1 MDKSKFH
8 REIHKNATGYYFT
21 VPKED
26 ITLLEIRERL
36 KKLKKDEELIAT
48 ITIDFNNEVQEE
60 KPPI

>member
-21 VPKED
+21 VPKEE
-26 ITLLEIRERL
+26 IILLEIRERL

-48 ITIDFNNEVQEE
+48 ITVDFTRGIEEE
-60 KPPI
+60 KAPI